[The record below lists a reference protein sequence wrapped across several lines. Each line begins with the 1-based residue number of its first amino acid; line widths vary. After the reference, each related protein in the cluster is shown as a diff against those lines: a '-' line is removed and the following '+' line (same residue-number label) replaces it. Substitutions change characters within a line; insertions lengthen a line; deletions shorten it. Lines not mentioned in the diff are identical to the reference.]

1 MYGPKK
7 KVQNVRTKNVL
18 CQKKKKKKNLQ
29 VTTFQ
34 HNTIQ
39 KKKKEKAAC
48 KTSHTSPQ
56 ILLLVHD
63 TLFNKPTKAKHGILN
78 NSNNFFVFYLSCMYV
93 NFLLR

>member
-7 KVQNVRTKNVL
+7 KVQNVRTKNAL
-18 CQKKKKKKNLQ
+18 RQKKKKKKLTSYNIP
-29 VTTFQ
+29 TQ
-34 HNTIQ
+34 HNTE
-39 KKKKEKAAC
+39 KKKEKAAC

-78 NSNNFFVFYLSCMYV
+78 NSNNFFYLSCMNL
-93 NFLLR
+93 NFPQR